1 MFTKIEALCQEL
13 SGDFTRISS
22 ERKILL
28 NKIADAISNVV
39 QEEKP
44 VDIVYICTHNSRRSH
59 FGQIWGKVAADFY
72 GIETV
77 NTFSAGTEATAFHLN
92 AIKAIQSQGFVVS
105 QRSEGKNPMYSVQFG
120 DHDELTCFSKVV
132 DDASLPSERFIA
144 IMTCSDAD
152 ENCPFVSGTLHR
164 FATTYEDPKVAD
176 GTDIQEERYLERANQ
191 IARESLFL
199 FHRVKSLL
207 TK

>member
-1 MFTKIEALCQEL
+1 MYAKIETLCKEL
-13 SGDFTRISS
+13 AGDFTLISS
-22 ERKILL
+22 ERKTLL
-28 NKIADAISNVV
+28 SKIADAIV
-39 QEEKP
+39 QSMNDKEQ

-59 FGQIWGKVAADFY
+59 FGQIWGKVAAHFY

-77 NTFSAGTEATAFHLN
+77 NTFSAGTDATAFHPN

-105 QRSEGKNPMYSVQFG
+105 QQSDGMNPVYSVQFG
-120 DHDELTCFSKVV
+120 DHDEMTCFSKVV
-132 DDASLPSERFIA
+132 DDVSLPYERFIA

-152 ENCPFVSGTLHR
+152 ENCPFVPGTLHR

-176 GTDIQEERYLERANQ
+176 GTEFQEERYLERANQ

-199 FHRVKSLL
+199 FHQVKSLL
-207 TK
+207 TN